1 MTTRPPS
8 PPDPNVSGA
17 GRLGVNSQGGG
28 VRRFW
33 PLALMVVTG
42 LLFTTHPAMIR
53 YVGAGLVVFVV
64 SAFALIFG
72 AYAFVLSAPQRA
84 KRAGFTLSDA
94 SFVGYDEGNTRLRVI
109 EEGNAACRVEMT
121 RGYYAIV
128 FLALAAAGPGLLA
141 ALLLHPDGRT
151 GQWGNPMIVV
161 TSLFALG
168 LCALLV
174 RIVYDFLFRR
184 PSMRMAPNVVELRRG
199 RTVVSRFTRK
209 DIQGVSVDERL
220 YVSSHGHQER
230 SAILVAQLSD
240 GTTKRLV
247 ASGRQE
253 DVDAIAKRMRF
264 LLGLH

>member
-1 MTTRPPS
+1 MTTRLPS
-8 PPDPNVSGA
+8 PPDPSVSGA
-17 GRLGVNSQGGG
+17 GRLAVNSRRGG

-33 PLALMVVTG
+33 PLALIVAMG
-42 LLFTTHPAMIR
+42 LLFTTNPAMIR

-72 AYAFVLSAPQRA
+72 AYAFVFIAPQRA
-84 KRAGFTLSDA
+84 KRAGFTLSDL

-121 RGYYAIV
+121 RGYYTIAFV
-128 FLALAAAGPGLLA
+128 ALVVAGPGLLA
-141 ALLLHPDGRT
+141 AIFTNGRT
-151 GQWGNPMIVV
+151 GQWGNPMMIF

-174 RIVYDFLFRR
+174 RTVYEFLFRR
-184 PSMRMAPNVVELRRG
+184 PSLRMAPNVVELRRG
-199 RTVVSRFTRK
+199 SKAVSRFTHK
-209 DIQGVSVDERL
+209 DIEGLNVDEHL
-220 YVSSHGHQER
+220 YLNSDGHQDR

-247 ASGRQE
+247 ASRRQE
-253 DVDAIAKRMRF
+253 DVDAIAQRMRL
-264 LLGLH
+264 LLGLP

>member
-1 MTTRPPS
+1 MTIGLPS
-8 PPDPNVSGA
+8 PPDPNVSG
-17 GRLGVNSQGGG
+17 GGPVGVNSRGGG
-28 VRRFW
+28 LRRLW
-33 PLALMVVTG
+33 PLALMVATG

-64 SAFALIFG
+64 CVFALIFG

-84 KRAGFTLSDA
+84 KRAGFTLSDT

-109 EEGNAACRVEMT
+109 EEGNAVCRVEMT
-121 RGYYAIV
+121 RGYYAIMFV
-128 FLALAAAGPGLLA
+128 ALAVAGPGFLA
-141 ALLLHPDGRT
+141 ALLSGGRT
-151 GQWGNPMIVV
+151 SQWGNPMMVV

-184 PSMRMAPNVVELRRG
+184 PSVRMAPNVVELRRG
-199 RTVVSRFTRK
+199 RKLVSQFTRK
-209 DIQGVSVDERL
+209 DIEGLSVDEHF
-220 YVSSHGHQER
+220 YTNPHGHQEH

-240 GTTKRLV
+240 GKTKRLV
-247 ASGRQE
+247 ASRRQE